1 MRLVTALLAASG
13 LCGAAAASASAAT
26 LELTPCRLAHP
37 QGLGS
42 VEARCGM
49 LEVAEDPARP
59 TGRRIGLSIA
69 VLPAISARG
78 KADPL
83 FLLAGGPG
91 QGAREAFVPLLGAL
105 AGVRRE
111 RDLVL
116 VDQRGTGD
124 SNRLDCD
131 LPLETLEFDESR
143 EQIERLSRECLQA
156 LPGDPRFYTTSA
168 AVADLE
174 AVRQALGY
182 VGINLYGA
190 SYGTRVAQ
198 HYARRYPTQV
208 RSLTLDGVVPPGLV
222 LGPAIAIDAD
232 RALRALFE
240 RCRSEPACQERYPSL
255 EADFAGLQQRLARQ
269 AAATSL
275 PDPLTGEV
283 ATFEMTEGHLLLV
296 ARMSVY
302 SDLAAAVFPL
312 LIDQAANHAN
322 LIPLAARARLIET
335 EMSGAMAMGMHNA
348 VACSEDVP
356 FMDTSEAA
364 LEALDDTFLG
374 RHMVEGLQALCAD
387 WPRGLV
393 DDDLKQPLQSQVPA
407 LLLSGELDP
416 VTPPDYGAAA
426 AAGFADALHLSFR
439 GQGHIQ
445 LVHRCAQSLL
455 QGFLNAGTARD
466 LEVGCVDDSQPAP
479 FMVNFNGVVP

>member
-1 MRLVTALLAASG
+1 MRPWAALLTLLVGAGALASEP
-13 LCGAAAASASAAT
+13 S

-42 VEARCGM
+42 VEARCGT
-49 LEVAEDPARP
+49 LEVAENPSQP
-59 TGRRIGLSIA
+59 EERRIGLSIA

-91 QGAREAFVPLLGAL
+91 QGAGEAFVPILGAL
-105 AGVRRE
+105 GGVRRD

-131 LPLETLEFDESR
+131 LPLETLEFDASR

-156 LPGDPRFYTTSA
+156 LPGDPRFYTTSV
-168 AVADLE
+168 AVTDLE
-174 AVRQALGY
+174 AARVALGY
-182 VGINLYGA
+182 PRINLYGA

-198 HYARRYPTQV
+198 HYARRYPQYT
-208 RSLTLDGVVPPGLV
+208 RSLVLDGVVPPGLV

-240 RCRSEPACQERYPSL
+240 RCRGEPACHERYPSL
-255 EADFAGLQQRLARQ
+255 AADFAALQQRLARQ
-269 AAATSL
+269 PAEVSL

-283 ATFEMTEGHLLLV
+283 ASFKLGEGHLLMV

-312 LIDQAANHAN
+312 LIDQAAHHGN
-322 LIPLAARARLIET
+322 LIPLAARARLIEA

-348 VACSEDVP
+348 VACSEDAP
-356 FMDTSEAA
+356 FMDTSEDA
-364 LEALDDTFLG
+364 LKALDDTFLG
-374 RHMVEGLQALCAD
+374 RQMVQGLQALCAD

-393 DDDLKQPLQSQVPA
+393 DEDLKQPLQSPVPA
-407 LLLSGELDP
+407 LLWSGEFDP
-416 VTPPDYGAAA
+416 VTPPAYGAAA
-426 AAGFADALHLSFR
+426 AAGFTDAMHLSFR

-445 LVHRCAQSLL
+445 LVQRCAQSLL
-455 QGFLNAGTARD
+455 QRFLDAGSAQGLDVR
-466 LEVGCVDDSQPAP
+466 CVDDSQPAP

>member
-1 MRLVTALLAASG
+1 MRRVAALLVASALWG
-13 LCGAAAASASAAT
+13 PAAASTSDAM
-26 LELTPCRLAHP
+26 LKLTPCRLAHP

-42 VEARCGM
+42 VEARCGT
-49 LEVAEDPARP
+49 LEVAEEPARP
-59 TGRRIGLSIA
+59 AGRRVGLSIA
-69 VLPAISARG
+69 VLPAISARA

-105 AGVRRE
+105 GGVRRN

-116 VDQRGTGD
+116 VDQRGTGG
-124 SNRLDCD
+124 SNRLDCT
-131 LPLETLEFDESR
+131 LPLETLEFDTSR

-156 LPGDPRFYTTSA
+156 LPGDPRFYTTSV
-168 AVADLE
+168 AVTDLE
-174 AVRQALGY
+174 AVRLALGY
-182 VGINLYGA
+182 PRINLYGA

-198 HYARRYPTQV
+198 HYTRRYPQHT
-208 RSLTLDGVVPPGLV
+208 RSLVLDGVVPPGLV

-240 RCRSEPACQERYPSL
+240 RCAAEPACRVRYPAL
-255 EADFAGLQQRLARQ
+255 EADFASLQQRLNRQ
-269 AAATSL
+269 AAKVSL
-275 PDPLTGEV
+275 PDPVSGELAAFELT
-283 ATFEMTEGHLLLV
+283 AGHLLMV
-296 ARMSVY
+296 TRMSIY

-312 LIDQAANHAN
+312 LVDQAAHHDNFT
-322 LIPLAARARLIET
+322 PLAARARLIEA
-335 EMSGAMAMGMHNA
+335 EMTGAMAMGMHNA

-356 FMDTSEAA
+356 FMDTSQVA

-374 RHMVEGLQALCAD
+374 RHMVEGLQALCAP
-387 WPRGLV
+387 WPRGHV
-393 DDDLKQPLQSQVPA
+393 DSDLQQPLRSKVPA

-426 AAGFADALHLSFR
+426 ATGFSDAMHLVFR

-445 LVHRCAQSLL
+445 LVQRCGQSLL
-455 QGFLNAGTARD
+455 QRFLDAGTTRD
-466 LEVGCVDDSQPAP
+466 LDVRCVDDSRPAP
-479 FMVNFNGVVP
+479 FMVNFNGVAP

>member
-1 MRLVTALLAASG
+1 MRPWVTLFAGLACVRAFAG
-13 LCGAAAASASAAT
+13 EPA
-26 LELTPCRLAHP
+26 LELTPCRLSHP

-42 VEARCGM
+42 VEARCGT
-49 LEVAEDPARP
+49 LEVSEDPARP
-59 TGRRIGLSIA
+59 AGRRIALSIA

-91 QGAREAFVPLLGAL
+91 QGAREAFVPMLGAL
-105 AGVRRE
+105 GGVRRT

-143 EQIERLSRECLQA
+143 EAIERLSRECLQA
-156 LPGDPRFYTTSA
+156 LPGDPRFYTTSV
-168 AVADLE
+168 AVTDLE
-174 AVRQALGY
+174 AVRTALGY
-182 VGINLYGA
+182 ERINLYGG

-198 HYARRYPTQV
+198 HYARRHPAQA
-208 RSLTLDGVVPPGLV
+208 RSLILDGVVPPGLA
-222 LGPAIAIDAD
+222 LGPAIAIDAE
-232 RALRALFE
+232 RALQALFE
-240 RCRSEPACQERYPSL
+240 RCRSEPACEARYPGL
-255 EADFAGLQQRLARQ
+255 AADFAGLQQRLARQ
-269 AAATSL
+269 PSGVSL

-283 ATFEMTEGHLLLV
+283 AAFELTEAHLLMA

-302 SDLAAAVFPL
+302 SDLAASVFPL
-312 LIDQAANHAN
+312 LIDQAAHHDN
-322 LIPLAARARLIET
+322 LIPLAARARLIEA

-348 VACSEDVP
+348 VACSEDAS

-364 LEALDDTFLG
+364 LEALDETFLG

-407 LLLSGELDP
+407 LLLSGEFDP
-416 VTPPDYGAAA
+416 VTPPAYGAAA
-426 AAGFADALHLSFR
+426 AAGFADAMHLSFR

-445 LVHRCAQSLL
+445 LVQRCAQSLL
-455 QGFLNAGTARD
+455 QRFLDAGTTRELD
-466 LEVGCVDDSQPAP
+466 VRCVDDSQAAP